1 LIIYSMLSTR
11 PCYGPYLGLTG
22 EKSMNNQKY
31 EAVVIGFGK
40 GGKTL
45 ASYLGNKGIDVA
57 VIEQSKAMYGGTCI
71 NIACIPSKALALAAE
86 GAYKSKF
93 SAFEEKEAYYQ
104 QSLAEKDELVSF
116 LRQRNYDN
124 LSNNSHVTVID
135 GKASFVTPYDIE
147 VTDRNGEGIP
157 LRVHA
162 KKIFINTGS
171 LPFMPEIE
179 GSQESQRV
187 FTSTSLM
194 QLQKLPR
201 RLVIIG
207 GGYIGLEFASIY
219 AAFGSSVTLVE
230 RNDMLLPSQ
239 DRDMA
244 EAVKAALEKR
254 GVEFLMGAS
263 AQKIYDQD
271 DMAIVKILDHEN
283 QPNQVSADAI
293 LVAVGRV
300 PNTRGLGLENA
311 EIQVDARGFIVV
323 DEFLRTSV
331 PNIWALGD
339 VNGGPQ
345 FTYISLDDYRIIRDQ
360 LDGTKKEPHS
370 TKDRLNVPYSIFIHP
385 TLSRIGLSE
394 EEALRAGYEIQ
405 VVKMPAAAIP
415 RAQQLHETEG
425 LLKAI
430 VDQKTGSILG
440 CSLFCADS
448 SEVIN
453 VVQMAMQTGASYQ
466 TLRDSIYTH
475 PSMTESLNDLF
486 TQVQVGTVLP
496 A

>member
-1 LIIYSMLSTR
+1 MT
-11 PCYGPYLGLTG
+11 
-22 EKSMNNQKY
+22 NQNY
-31 EAVVIGFGK
+31 EALVIGFGK

-45 ASYLGNKGIDVA
+45 ASYLGNQGIDVA

-71 NIACIPSKALALAAE
+71 NIACIPSKALALAAA

-93 SAFEEKEAYYQ
+93 DTFEEQEAYYQ
-104 QSLAEKDELVSF
+104 KSLAEKDELVSH

-124 LSNNSHVTVID
+124 LNNNPHIAVID
-135 GKASFVTPYDIE
+135 GKASFITPDD
-147 VTDRNGEGIP
+147 VQVDNSNSEGAS
-157 LRVHA
+157 LRIHA
-162 KKIFINTGS
+162 EKIFINTGS
-171 LPFMPEIE
+171 LPFMPAID
-179 GSQESQRV
+179 GLQESRHV
-187 FTSTSLM
+187 FTSTSLLE
-194 QLQKLPR
+194 LQKLPR
-201 RLVIIG
+201 KLVIIG

-219 AAFGSSVTLVE
+219 ASFGSSVTLLE
-230 RNDMLLPSQ
+230 RNEMLLRSQ
-239 DRDMA
+239 DRDIA
-244 EAVKAALEKR
+244 EAVKTALEKR
-254 GVEFLMGAS
+254 GVRFLMGAS

-271 DMAIVKILDHEN
+271 ESAIVEVLDSEN
-283 QPNQVSADAI
+283 EPKQLMADAI

-300 PNTRGLGLENA
+300 PNTLGLGLENA
-311 EIQVDARGFIVV
+311 GIQVDARGFIAV
-323 DEFLRTSV
+323 DEFLRTSAR
-331 PNIWALGD
+331 NTWALGD

-360 LDGTKKEPHS
+360 LDGNTRKPHS
-370 TKDRLNVPYSIFIHP
+370 VKDRLNVPYSIFIHP

-394 EEALRAGYEIQ
+394 EEALRAGYDIQ
-405 VVKMPAAAIP
+405 VAKMPAAAVP

-453 VVQMAMQTGASYQ
+453 VVQMAMQTGSAYQ
-466 TLRDSIYTH
+466 VLRDSIFTH

-486 TQVQVGTVLP
+486 SQIRLGTL
-496 A
+496 

>member
-1 LIIYSMLSTR
+1 
-11 PCYGPYLGLTG
+11 
-22 EKSMNNQKY
+22 MNIQKF
-31 EAVVIGFGK
+31 EALVIGFGK
-40 GGKTL
+40 DGKTL

-57 VIEQSKAMYGGTCI
+57 VIEKSKAMYGGTCI

-86 GAYKSKF
+86 SSYKSKF
-93 SAFEEKEAYYQ
+93 NTFEEKEAYYQ
-104 QSLAEKDELVSF
+104 KSLAEKDELVSF

-124 LSNNSHVTVID
+124 LNNNPHVTVLD
-135 GKASFVTPYDIE
+135 GKASFITPHDVQVDIS
-147 VTDRNGEGIP
+147 NGKGDP
-157 LRVHA
+157 LRIHA
-162 KKIFINTGS
+162 EKIFINTGS
-171 LPFMPEIE
+171 LPFMPVIE
-179 GSQESQRV
+179 GLQESKRV

-194 QLQKLPR
+194 ELQQLPR
-201 RLVIIG
+201 KLVIVG

-219 AAFGSSVTLVE
+219 AAFGSSITLVE
-230 RNDMLLPSQ
+230 RNETLLRSQ
-239 DRDMA
+239 DRDIA
-244 EAVKAALEKR
+244 EAVKTALEKR

-271 DMAIVKILDHEN
+271 DGAIVQILDNEN
-283 QPNQVSADAI
+283 RQKLLSADAI

-300 PNTRGLGLENA
+300 PKTLGLGLENA
-311 EIQVDARGFIVV
+311 GIQVDARGFIIV
-323 DEFLRTSV
+323 DDFLRTSV
-331 PNIWALGD
+331 PNIWAIGD

-360 LDGTKKEPHS
+360 FDGNTNNPRS
-370 TKDRLNVPYSIFIHP
+370 VKDRLNIPYSIFIHP

-405 VVKMPAAAIP
+405 VVKMPADAVP

-430 VDQKTGSILG
+430 VDQKTGFILG

-448 SEVIN
+448 SEVIH
-453 VVQMAMQTGASYQ
+453 VVQMAMQTGASYE

-475 PSMTESLNDLF
+475 PSMTEALNDLLS
-486 TQVQVGTVLP
+486 QVQLGTVLP

>member
-1 LIIYSMLSTR
+1 
-11 PCYGPYLGLTG
+11 
-22 EKSMNNQKY
+22 MNNQKY

-86 GAYKSKF
+86 GAYKSRF
-93 SAFEEKEAYYQ
+93 SNFEEKAAYYQ
-104 QSLAEKDELVSF
+104 KSLADKDELVSF

-124 LSNNSHVTVID
+124 LNNNPHVTVID
-135 GKASFVTPYDIE
+135 GKASFITPYDIQ
-147 VTDRNGEGIP
+147 VDNNNGEDAA
-157 LRVHA
+157 LRIHTE
-162 KKIFINTGS
+162 KIFINTGS
-171 LPFMPEIE
+171 LPFVPAIE
-179 GSQESQRV
+179 GLTESKRV

-194 QLQKLPR
+194 ELQQLPR
-201 RLVIIG
+201 KLVIIG

-219 AAFGSSVTLVE
+219 ASFGSEVTLLE
-230 RNDMLLPSQ
+230 RNETLLRSQ
-239 DRDMA
+239 DRDIA
-244 EAVKAALEKR
+244 EAVKTALEKR
-254 GVEFLMGAS
+254 GVEFIMGAS

-271 DMAIVKILDHEN
+271 DGAIVEILGNEN
-283 QPNQVSADAI
+283 HQKQLSGNAI

-300 PNTRGLGLENA
+300 PNTLGLSLENA
-311 EIQVDARGFIVV
+311 GIQVDARGFIVV
-323 DEFLRTSV
+323 DDFLRTSV
-331 PNIWALGD
+331 PNVWALGD

-360 LDGTKKEPHS
+360 LDGNTNKPHS
-370 TKDRLNVPYSIFIHP
+370 VKDRLNIPYSIFIHP

-394 EEALRAGYEIQ
+394 AEALQAGYQIQ
-405 VVKMPAAAIP
+405 VLKMPAAAIP
-415 RAQQLHETEG
+415 RARQLHETEG

-430 VDQKTGSILG
+430 VDTETGSILG

-453 VVQMAMQTGASYQ
+453 VVQMAMQAGSVYKV
-466 TLRDSIYTH
+466 LRDSIYTH

-486 TQVQVGTVLP
+486 SQVRLGTVLP

>member
-1 LIIYSMLSTR
+1 
-11 PCYGPYLGLTG
+11 
-22 EKSMNNQKY
+22 MNNQNY
-31 EAVVIGFGK
+31 DALVIGFGK

-86 GAYKSKF
+86 AAYKSKF
-93 SAFEEKEAYYQ
+93 STFEEKEAYYQ
-104 QSLAEKDELVSF
+104 KALAEKDELVSF

-124 LSNNSHVTVID
+124 LNNNPHVTVID
-135 GKASFVTPYDIE
+135 GKASFITPYEIQ
-147 VTDRNGEGIP
+147 VGNSNGEGAP
-157 LRVHA
+157 LRIHA
-162 KKIFINTGS
+162 EKIFINTGS
-171 LPFMPEIE
+171 LPRMPAME
-179 GSQESQRV
+179 GLQESKRV

-194 QLQKLPR
+194 ELQQLPR
-201 RLVIIG
+201 KLVIIG

-219 AAFGSSVTLVE
+219 ASFGSHVTLLE
-230 RNDMLLPSQ
+230 RNETLLRSQ
-239 DRDMA
+239 DRDIA
-244 EAVKAALEKR
+244 EAVKTALEKR

-271 DMAIVKILDHEN
+271 DGAIVEILDNEN
-283 QPNQVSADAI
+283 DSKQLMADAI
-293 LVAVGRV
+293 LVAVGRA
-300 PNTRGLGLENA
+300 PNTLGLGLENA
-311 EIQVDARGFIVV
+311 GIQVDARGFIVV
-323 DEFLRTSV
+323 DDFLRTSAANV
-331 PNIWALGD
+331 WALGD

-345 FTYISLDDYRIIRDQ
+345 FTYISLDDFRIVRDQ
-360 LDGTKKEPHS
+360 LDGNTDEPHS
-370 TKDRLNVPYSIFIHP
+370 TKARLNVPYSIFMHP

-394 EEALRAGYEIQ
+394 ENALQAGYEIQ
-405 VVKMPAAAIP
+405 VVKMPAAAVP

-453 VVQMAMQTGASYQ
+453 VVQMAMQTGASYE

-486 TQVQVGTVLP
+486 SQVRLGTVLP

>member
-1 LIIYSMLSTR
+1 
-11 PCYGPYLGLTG
+11 
-22 EKSMNNQKY
+22 MNNQKY

-86 GAYKSKF
+86 GAYKSRF
-93 SAFEEKEAYYQ
+93 SNFEEKAAYYQ
-104 QSLAEKDELVSF
+104 KSLADKDELVSF

-124 LSNNSHVTVID
+124 LNNNPHVTVID
-135 GKASFVTPYDIE
+135 GKASLVTPYD
-147 VTDRNGEGIP
+147 VHVDNSNGEDAP
-157 LRVHA
+157 LRIHA
-162 KKIFINTGS
+162 EKIFINTGS
-171 LPFMPEIE
+171 LPFIPAIE
-179 GSQESQRV
+179 GLQESKRV
-187 FTSTSLM
+187 FSSTSLM
-194 QLQKLPR
+194 ELQRLPR

-230 RNDMLLPSQ
+230 RNETLLRSQ
-239 DRDMA
+239 DRDIA
-244 EAVKAALEKR
+244 EAVKTALEKR
-254 GVEFLMGAS
+254 GVEFLMSAS

-271 DMAIVKILDHEN
+271 DGAIVEILDNEN
-283 QPNQVSADAI
+283 DPKQLTADAI

-300 PNTRGLGLENA
+300 PNTLGLSLENA
-311 EIQVDARGFIVV
+311 GVQVDARGFIIV

-331 PNIWALGD
+331 PNIWAIGD

-360 LDGTKKEPHS
+360 LDGNTKKPHS
-370 TKDRLNVPYSIFIHP
+370 TKDRLHVPYSIFIHP

-394 EEALRAGYEIQ
+394 AEALQAGYEFQ
-405 VVKMPAAAIP
+405 VVKMPAAAVP

-453 VVQMAMQTGASYQ
+453 VVQMAMQTGASFE

-475 PSMTESLNDLF
+475 PSMSEALNDLLS
-486 TQVQVGTVLP
+486 QVQVRIVLP

>member
-1 LIIYSMLSTR
+1 
-11 PCYGPYLGLTG
+11 
-22 EKSMNNQKY
+22 MNNQKY
-31 EAVVIGFGK
+31 EALVIGFGK

-45 ASYLGNKGIDVA
+45 ASYLGNQGIEVA

-86 GAYKSKF
+86 GAYKSDFKTF
-93 SAFEEKEAYYQ
+93 DEKQAYYRK
-104 QSLAEKDELVSF
+104 SLAEKDELVSF

-124 LSNNSHVTVID
+124 LNNNLHVTVID
-135 GKASFVTPYDIE
+135 GKASFVTPYEIQVDNSHSGDASLHI
-147 VTDRNGEGIP
+147 
-157 LRVHA
+157 HA
-162 KKIFINTGS
+162 KKIFINTGA
-171 LPFMPEIE
+171 LPFFPAVE
-179 GSQESQRV
+179 GLRESQRV

-194 QLQKLPR
+194 ELQQLPR

-207 GGYIGLEFASIY
+207 GGYVGLEFASIY

-230 RNDMLLPSQ
+230 RKDRLLPSQ
-239 DRDMA
+239 DRDIA

-254 GVEFLMGAS
+254 GVQFLMGTS

-271 DMAIVKILDHEN
+271 NGAIVEILDSEAH
-283 QPNQVSADAI
+283 QKPLTADAI
-293 LVAVGRV
+293 LVAAGRV
-300 PNTRGLGLENA
+300 PNTQGLGLENA
-311 EIQVDARGFIVV
+311 GIQVDGRGFIVV
-323 DEFLRTSV
+323 DDFLRTSV
-331 PNIWALGD
+331 PDIWALGD

-345 FTYISLDDYRIIRDQ
+345 FTYISLDDFRIIRDQ
-360 LDGTKKEPHS
+360 LDGSTQKPHS
-370 TKDRLNVPYSIFIHP
+370 VKDRFNIPYSIFIHP

-394 EEALRAGYEIQ
+394 QDALQAGYEIQ

-425 LLKAI
+425 MLKAI
-430 VDQKTGSILG
+430 VDTKTGSILG

-453 VVQMAMQTGASYQ
+453 VVQMAMQVGASYE
-466 TLRDSIYTH
+466 TLRDTIYTH
-475 PSMTESLNDLF
+475 PSMTESLNDLLA
-486 TQVQVGTVLP
+486 QVQRGTVLP

>member
-1 LIIYSMLSTR
+1 
-11 PCYGPYLGLTG
+11 
-22 EKSMNNQKY
+22 MNNQTY
-31 EAVVIGFGK
+31 EALIIGFGK

-45 ASYLGNKGIDVA
+45 ASYLGHQGVDVA

-86 GAYKSKF
+86 GAYKSRF
-93 SAFEEKEAYYQ
+93 TTFEEKEAYYQ
-104 QSLAEKDELVSF
+104 KSLAEKDKLVSL

-124 LSNNSHVTVID
+124 LNNNPHVTVID
-135 GKASFVTPYDIE
+135 GKASFVTPYE
-147 VTDRNGEGIP
+147 VQVDSRNEEGTS
-157 LRVHA
+157 LRIHA

-171 LPFMPEIE
+171 LPFVPAIE
-179 GSQESQRV
+179 GLSESKRV

-194 QLQKLPR
+194 ELQQLPR
-201 RLVIIG
+201 KLVIIG

-219 AAFGSSVTLVE
+219 ASFGSSVTLLE
-230 RNDMLLPSQ
+230 RNETLLRSQ
-239 DRDMA
+239 DRDIA

-263 AQKIYDQD
+263 AQNVYDQD
-271 DMAIVKILDHEN
+271 GGAIVEILDHEN
-283 QPNQVSADAI
+283 QQKQLSADAI

-300 PNTRGLGLENA
+300 PNTRELGLENA
-311 EIQVDARGFIVV
+311 GVSVDGRGFIVV
-323 DEFLRTSV
+323 DDFLRTSV

-360 LDGTKKEPHS
+360 LDGNTDKPHS
-370 TKDRLNVPYSIFIHP
+370 AKDRLYIPYSIFIHP

-394 EEALRAGYEIQ
+394 AEALRAGYQVQ

-430 VDQKTGSILG
+430 VDAETGAILG

-453 VVQMAMQTGASYQ
+453 VVQMAMQSGSTYNV
-466 TLRDSIYTH
+466 LRDSIYTH

-486 TQVQVGTVLP
+486 SQVRPGTMQPL
-496 A
+496 

>member
-1 LIIYSMLSTR
+1 
-11 PCYGPYLGLTG
+11 
-22 EKSMNNQKY
+22 MNNQKY
-31 EAVVIGFGK
+31 EALVIGFGK

-45 ASYLGNKGIDVA
+45 ASYLGNQGIDVA

-71 NIACIPSKALALAAE
+71 NIACIPSKVLALAAQ

-93 SAFEEKEAYYQ
+93 NTFEEKKTYYRK
-104 QSLAEKDELVSF
+104 SLAEKDEVVSL
-116 LRQRNYDN
+116 LRQRNYENLDN
-124 LSNNSHVTVID
+124 NPHVTVID
-135 GKASFVTPYDIE
+135 GKASFVTPYD
-147 VTDRNGEGIP
+147 VQVDNSNGGSDSVRI
-157 LRVHA
+157 HA

-171 LPFMPEIE
+171 LPFVPAMEGLPE
-179 GSQESQRV
+179 SKRV

-194 QLQKLPR
+194 ELQQLPR
-201 RLVIIG
+201 KLVIIG

-219 AAFGSSVTLVE
+219 ASFGSGVTLLE
-230 RNDMLLPSQ
+230 RNEMLLPSQ
-239 DRDMA
+239 DRDIA
-244 EAVKAALEKR
+244 EAVKTALEKR

-271 DMAIVKILDHEN
+271 EVAIVEILDHEN
-283 QPNQVSADAI
+283 HQKQLSADAI

-300 PNTRGLGLENA
+300 ANTQGLGLENA
-311 EIQVDARGFIVV
+311 SVAVDARGFIVV
-323 DEFLRTSV
+323 DDFLRTST

-345 FTYISLDDYRIIRDQ
+345 FTYISLDDFRIIRDQ
-360 LDGTKKEPHS
+360 LDGNTEKPHS
-370 TKDRLNVPYSIFIHP
+370 VKGRLHIPYSIFIHP

-394 EEALRAGYEIQ
+394 AEALQAGYQIQ
-405 VVKMPAAAIP
+405 VVKMPSAAIP
-415 RAQQLHETEG
+415 RAQQLRETEG

-430 VDQKTGSILG
+430 VDAETGAILG

-453 VVQMAMQTGASYQ
+453 VVQMAMQAGASYE

-486 TQVQVGTVLP
+486 SQVRLGTIQPL
-496 A
+496 